1 MFSSNSNPHHDGRG
15 GMFSSSSDPR
25 RDARGD
31 SSRRRHSL
39 PASSVGSP
47 VVLTGTGKTRPIPIP
62 AGFPPTNRRPST
74 SRYNS
79 DRSPSATTF
88 DTNPY
93 LTQPKYHPPTYEEQR
108 AQSEALVSRVTML
121 KDMLAALQSENKRLK
136 DDKRDLE
143 RLTASS
149 DKLLTALTGYPLSD
163 TTSRLSLYLHESPPS
178 TEHPPALS
186 LW

>member
-1 MFSSNSNPHHDGRG
+1 
-15 GMFSSSSDPR
+15 
-25 RDARGD
+25 
-31 SSRRRHSL
+31 
-39 PASSVGSP
+39 
-47 VVLTGTGKTRPIPIP
+47 
-62 AGFPPTNRRPST
+62 
-74 SRYNS
+74 
-79 DRSPSATTF
+79 
-88 DTNPY
+88 
-93 LTQPKYHPPTYEEQR
+93 
-108 AQSEALVSRVTML
+108 ML

-149 DKLLTALTGYPLSD
+149 DKLLAALTGYPLSD